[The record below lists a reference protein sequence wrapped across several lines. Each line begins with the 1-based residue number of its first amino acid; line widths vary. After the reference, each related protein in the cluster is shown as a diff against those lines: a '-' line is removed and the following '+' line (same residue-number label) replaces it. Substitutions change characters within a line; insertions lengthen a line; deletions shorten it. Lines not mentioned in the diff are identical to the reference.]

1 MSGTMPPAIAAT
13 AEPSTVSIDIGQI
26 GSPVLINPGHLDDQ
40 SEVMIPGFI
49 AGHLKPHQ
57 IDSVRFMWRSLVM
70 LSNHRRDSGGSGRI
84 NSGGQQILSQHG
96 CVLAHSMG
104 PGKTLQTIALIYTL
118 LNEVSTP
125 TPMPEFANSNF
136 ATRRVLILC
145 PATVQANWTDEFW
158 KWTGVQHTM
167 LASNARHK
175 ALDGPILPPSF
186 NIGGQSMNP
195 RSKLLTLQ
203 ALRRETRRVLT
214 QVVNFGIQTS
224 LSMRLSALSA
234 WHQHGGIMI
243 MSYQSFRDL
252 MKTMEGRLGKNA
264 AAPRSESS
272 RTHEPVSSASSP
284 QAQLRRYLLDEGPC
298 LIVADE
304 GHVIKNPDS
313 LLAKYVNML
322 SSNARV
328 CLTGYPLQNNLVEY
342 WTMVEFCFPKF
353 LGDLADFRNSYV
365 NPIANG
371 LYLDSS
377 PEDKRTST
385 LRMKALHRILE
396 SVVDRRDMSI
406 LHQQLPRKAEYVIHC
421 PLTPAQMRLYGAYL
435 AYCVGIVPESDMS
448 SVVQAARGGNLI
460 EHCAMLTAIC
470 NHPAVSHSLAFKSSN
485 QTAATT
491 TRAQAVRAQAMSLS
505 IDDEV
510 DLEQLDDLAQQLSNG
525 NMSSQGT
532 NWCKDIFACNPELG
546 KNLCQPVHSLKV
558 VLMMEII
565 RRCVALGERVLVFS
579 RSIPTL
585 DYLQTTVDSSG
596 ILDATNG
603 RSLRMDGATPVA
615 SRQALLDRFNAPNS
629 PHHVFFISSRT
640 GSIGVNLVA
649 ASRIIIFDVG
659 WNPLYDEQAIAR
671 AYRYGQLRRVYVYRL
686 MTAGTWEDNLFSN
699 NTFKVAMTR
708 RVVDRQTTGRRNT
721 REDMRRYFQHPPLV
735 SPAIAADDLARL
747 AEEYHD
753 DTVFTGLLTTY
764 AANLA
769 KVTPQ
774 ATLLAK
780 EEEYLREGDLA
791 IIQSMAQANLERFGK
806 VPVASSTQVAAAQAT
821 TTPSLAATSS
831 RSRLP
836 LPPGYPLRNAAM
848 QPPIA
853 GTRAATVASASATTG
868 NTNAPRPFNIRHQNI
883 SIANG
888 ILHVLDLRLTN
899 MPTFPPE
906 HANANKRHDTFVR
919 LIKLGRNK
927 IETYINEAGV
937 NMEQRRSKLLSAV
950 LPGLC
955 TDTFC
960 ALVNRMYYLNDLEL
974 QKLFYW
980 QAPA

>member
-1 MSGTMPPAIAAT
+1 KPQLLRKRTRGDLTSSSDDDSTHGGEAEVAEQLALSSPVSQQQQQQQQPKEPDMPKTPARGGRRNIRPIREESASVLEMRRVQQQASQEISRRSREAAAAAASRSGHAPAAQQQAPVIVTIEDDDDDEVGEVVMSGTMPAIAAT
-13 AEPSTVSIDIGQI
+13 MELSTVSIDIGQI

-57 IDSVRFMWRSLVM
+57 VDGVRFMWRSLVM
-70 LSNHRRDSGGSGRI
+70 LSNHHRNSGGSGRI

-104 PGKTLQTIALIYTL
+104 LGKTLQTIALIYTL
-118 LNEVSTP
+118 LNEVSAPTP
-125 TPMPEFANSNF
+125 TPEFTNSNF

-186 NIGGQSMNP
+186 YSGGQSMNP

-214 QVVNFGIQTS
+214 QVVNFGLQTS

-234 WHQHGGIMI
+234 WHQHGGVMI
-243 MSYQSFRDL
+243 MGYQSFRDL
-252 MKTMEGRLGKNA
+252 MKTMEGRLSKN

-272 RTHEPVSSASSP
+272 RTHEPVSSVSSP
-284 QAQLRRYLLDEGPC
+284 QALLRRYLLDEGPC

-470 NHPAVSHSLAFKSSN
+470 NHPAVCHSLAFKSSS

-510 DLEQLDDLAQQLSNG
+510 DLDQLDDLAQQLGDG
-525 NMSSQGT
+525 NMSGQGT
-532 NWCKDIFACNPELG
+532 DWCKDIFARDPELG
-546 KNLCQPVHSLKV
+546 ENLRQPAHSLKV
-558 VLMMEII
+558 VLMLEII

-585 DYLQTTVDSSG
+585 DYLQT
-596 ILDATNG
+596 A
-603 RSLRMDGATPVA
+603 
-615 SRQALLDRFNAPNS
+615 
-629 PHHVFFISSRT
+629 
-640 GSIGVNLVA
+640 
-649 ASRIIIFDVG
+649 
-659 WNPLYDEQAIAR
+659 
-671 AYRYGQLRRVYVYRL
+671 
-686 MTAGTWEDNLFSN
+686 
-699 NTFKVAMTR
+699 
-708 RVVDRQTTGRRNT
+708 
-721 REDMRRYFQHPPLV
+721 
-735 SPAIAADDLARL
+735 
-747 AEEYHD
+747 
-753 DTVFTGLLTTY
+753 
-764 AANLA
+764 
-769 KVTPQ
+769 
-774 ATLLAK
+774 
-780 EEEYLREGDLA
+780 
-791 IIQSMAQANLERFGK
+791 
-806 VPVASSTQVAAAQAT
+806 
-821 TTPSLAATSS
+821 
-831 RSRLP
+831 
-836 LPPGYPLRNAAM
+836 
-848 QPPIA
+848 
-853 GTRAATVASASATTG
+853 
-868 NTNAPRPFNIRHQNI
+868 
-883 SIANG
+883 
-888 ILHVLDLRLTN
+888 
-899 MPTFPPE
+899 
-906 HANANKRHDTFVR
+906 
-919 LIKLGRNK
+919 
-927 IETYINEAGV
+927 
-937 NMEQRRSKLLSAV
+937 
-950 LPGLC
+950 
-955 TDTFC
+955 
-960 ALVNRMYYLNDLEL
+960 
-974 QKLFYW
+974 
-980 QAPA
+980 